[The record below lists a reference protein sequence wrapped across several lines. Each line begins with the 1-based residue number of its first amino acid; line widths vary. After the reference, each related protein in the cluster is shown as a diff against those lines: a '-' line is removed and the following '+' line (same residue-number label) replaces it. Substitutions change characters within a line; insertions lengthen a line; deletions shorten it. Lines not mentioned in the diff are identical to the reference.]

1 MKKNQLILAV
11 GGGVSAVLLLG
22 SAALAFVGFSGIG
35 TARKN
40 RDRAFSDLNRLY
52 QADPFPSE
60 ENVAAAG
67 QNLENA
73 SEWIDQLDDLL
84 TVGTNDWARGLNL
97 RRASPG
103 EFSSLREETIQG
115 LYDAAPVGEDGSK
128 IVPDSFA
135 FGFDLYATGDP
146 AKPQHVTRLLRQ
158 LRLTDQLVRM
168 LYAAGPQRVEAVGRV
183 VFETGAGASGEEG
196 GRARRERRR
205 ASREGGGGGASS
217 ALAVPAPPPFRG
229 PVPSDVERFG
239 FRFVAREKAVLDFVD
254 AVCAATPYACVSG
267 LTLEK
272 TAEDAVF
279 AGEEKEKE
287 RERDRDR
294 DDRRGSRGAQETE
307 APDPRGGPPK
317 PPPRASR
324 MVSGPL
330 REAPVLATV
339 LVDVRF
345 VGLDPAAAESSGEE
359 E

>member
-67 QNLENA
+67 ENLENA
-73 SEWIDQLDDLL
+73 RDWIDQLDDLL

-103 EFSSLREETIQG
+103 EFSSVREDTIQG
-115 LYDAAPVGEDGSK
+115 LYDAAPVGEDGLK
-128 IVPDSFA
+128 IVPDSFQ
-135 FGFDLYATGDP
+135 FGYDLYATGDP
-146 AKPQHVTRLLRQ
+146 AKPQNVVRLLRQ
-158 LRLTDQLVRM
+158 LRLVDQLVRM
-168 LYAAGPQRVEAVGRV
+168 LYAAGPQRLESVGRV
-183 VFETGAGASGEEG
+183 VFETGAGSSGEEG
-196 GRARRERRR
+196 GRPRRERRERRR
-205 ASREGGGGGASS
+205 AGREGGGGGTS

-254 AVCAATPYACVSG
+254 AVCAMTPYACVSG
-267 LTLEK
+267 LSLEK

-279 AGEEKEKE
+279 AGEEKE
-287 RERDRDR
+287 RDR
-294 DDRRGSRGAQETE
+294 DDRRGSRE
-307 APDPRGGPPK
+307 AAEPEAADPRGGPPK

-339 LVDVRF
+339 FVDVRF
-345 VGLDPAAAESSGEE
+345 VGRDPAAGAGEE

>member
-35 TARKN
+35 TARKS
-40 RDRAFSDLNRLY
+40 REKAFAELNRLY

-67 QNLENA
+67 ENLENA
-73 SEWIDQLDDLL
+73 RGWIDALDDSL
-84 TVGTNDWARGLNL
+84 TVGTNDWTRGLNL

-115 LYDAAPVGEDGSK
+115 LFDAAPVGEDGSK
-128 IVPDSFA
+128 IVPDSFQ

-146 AKPQHVTRLLRQ
+146 AKPQHVVRLLRQ

-168 LYAAGPQRVEAVGRV
+168 LYSAGPQRVDAVGRV
-183 VFETGAGASGEEG
+183 VFETGAGASGSEEG
-196 GRARRERRR
+196 GPRVRR
-205 ASREGGGGGASS
+205 SRSRSRDSGGGSS
-217 ALAVPAPPPFRG
+217 SSFSVPPPPPARG

-239 FRFVAREKAVLDFVD
+239 FRFVARERAVLDFVD
-254 AVCAATPYACVSG
+254 AVCAMTPYACVSG
-267 LTLEK
+267 LSLEK

-287 RERDRDR
+287 KEG
-294 DDRRGSRGAQETE
+294 RRGSRE
-307 APDPRGGPPK
+307 AEEPEAADPRGGPPK

-345 VGLDPAAAESSGEE
+345 VGLDPAAGAGEE

>member
-35 TARKN
+35 AARKN
-40 RDRAFSDLNRLY
+40 RERAFAELNRLY

-60 ENVAAAG
+60 ENVEAAG
-67 QNLENA
+67 KNLENA
-73 SEWIDQLDDLL
+73 RDWIEALDDSL

-103 EFSSLREETIQG
+103 EFSSLREDTIQG
-115 LYDAAPVGEDGSK
+115 LFDAAPVGEDGSK
-128 IVPDSFA
+128 IVPDSFQ

-146 AKPQHVTRLLRQ
+146 AKPQHVVRLLRQ

-168 LYAAGPQRVEAVGRV
+168 LYAAGPQRVDSVGRL
-183 VFETGAGASGEEG
+183 VFETGSSGSEEG
-196 GRARRERRR
+196 GSRSRRTRKGRD
-205 ASREGGGGGASS
+205 GGGSS
-217 ALAVPAPPPFRG
+217 SSSLVVPAPPPAPG

-239 FRFVAREKAVLDFVD
+239 FRFVAREKAVLDFID
-254 AVCAATPYACVSG
+254 AVCAMTPYACVTG

-279 AGEEKEKE
+279 AGDEKEKE
-287 RERDRDR
+287 KAG
-294 DDRRGSRGAQETE
+294 RRGSRDAAEPE
-307 APDPRGGPPK
+307 AADPRGGPPK

-339 LVDVRF
+339 FVDVRF
-345 VGLDPAAAESSGEE
+345 VGLDPAAGAGEE

>member
-1 MKKNQLILAV
+1 MKKNQIVLAV
-11 GGGVSAVLLLG
+11 GGGVSAALVLG

-35 TARKN
+35 TARKA
-40 RDRAFSDLNRLY
+40 REKAFSELNRLY
-52 QADPFPSE
+52 QADPFPSR
-60 ENVAAAG
+60 ENVEAAG
-67 QNLENA
+67 ENLENA
-73 SEWIDQLDDLL
+73 LGWIEELDEAL
-84 TVGTNDWARGLNL
+84 TVGTNDWTRGLNL

-115 LYDAAPVGEDGSK
+115 LFDAAPVGEDGTK
-128 IVPDSFA
+128 IIPDPFA

-146 AKPQHVTRLLRQ
+146 AKPQHVVRLLRQ

-168 LYAAGPQRVEAVGRV
+168 LYAAGPQRIDAVGRL
-183 VFETGAGASGEEG
+183 VFETGGAGSSASSEEG
-196 GRARRERRR
+196 GFSRRSRRR
-205 ASREGGGGGASS
+205 AGREGGSS
-217 ALAVPAPPPFRG
+217 SSSFAVPPPPAFLG

-239 FRFVAREKAVLDFVD
+239 FRFVAREKAVLDFIN
-254 AVCAATPYACVSG
+254 AVSAMTPCACIAG

-279 AGEEKEKE
+279 AGEEKEK
-287 RERDRDR
+287 DK
-294 DDRRGSRGAQETE
+294 DDRRGSKDAEKD

-345 VGLDPAAAESSGEE
+345 VGLDPAGAEASGEE

>member
-1 MKKNQLILAV
+1 MKKNQIVLAV
-11 GGGVSAVLLLG
+11 GGGVSAALVLG

-35 TARKN
+35 TARKA
-40 RDRAFSDLNRLY
+40 REKAFSELSRLY
-52 QADPFPSE
+52 QSDPFPSR
-60 ENVAAAG
+60 ENVEAAG
-67 QNLENA
+67 ENLENA
-73 SEWIDQLDDLL
+73 LGWIEELDEAL

-103 EFSSLREETIQG
+103 EFSSLREETVQG
-115 LYDAAPVGEDGSK
+115 LFDAAPVGEDGTK
-128 IVPDSFA
+128 IVPDPFA

-146 AKPQHVTRLLRQ
+146 AKPQHVVRLLRQ

-168 LYAAGPQRVEAVGRV
+168 LYAAGPQRIDAVGRL
-183 VFETGAGASGEEG
+183 VFETGGSGSAASSDEG
-196 GRARRERRR
+196 GGSRRSRRR
-205 ASREGGGGGASS
+205 AAREGGASASS
-217 ALAVPAPPPFRG
+217 FAVPPPPAFLG

-239 FRFVAREKAVLDFVD
+239 FRFVAREKAVLDFID
-254 AVCAATPYACVSG
+254 AVSAMTPCACIAG

-272 TAEDAVF
+272 MAEDAVF

-287 RERDRDR
+287 KEKGK
-294 DDRRGSRGAQETE
+294 DDRRGSRDAEKDE
-307 APDPRGGPPK
+307 PAPRGGPPK

-345 VGLDPAAAESSGEE
+345 VGLDPAGSGDSGEE